1 MYIPVGE
8 ERLEDTVGFRGIGV
22 DSREELAHLF
32 PATTHQTSRIRL
44 FPRERLKR
52 LFLQRGKRH
61 FSRRNA
67 HGGNGDGIDE
77 IGAKL

>member
-22 DSREELAHLF
+22 DSGEKLAHLF

-44 FPRERLKR
+44 FPRARLKR

-61 FSRRNA
+61 FSRRDA